1 MNSRELSI
9 APRYCRNNDCT
20 CVPSNNGKV
29 SKMASRNPFLKFC
42 GIFRFQYGKLMFLFK
57 KGLLPTAFNDL
68 LLDVEYLD
76 LWKFVDD
83 TTMAES
89 VDKSEPSK
97 IQAFVDELASKSQID
112 RFQLNEA
119 KCKELRISF
128 AKTKRDFE
136 PITINSKSIDVVP
149 HAKLLGLNISCDLK
163 WNVHIS
169 ETVREVSSR
178 LYCLRQ
184 LKRAKIA
191 TKELITFYTTCIRHV
206 SECASQVYYNSL
218 RSSEKATKSSV
229 AHYSSCENIRQARS
243 YL

>member
-1 MNSRELSI
+1 MAAGVPKGTKLGPWLFLVMI
-9 APRYCRNNDCT
+9 ND
-20 CVPSNNGKV
+20 
-29 SKMASRNPFLKFC
+29 
-42 GIFRFQYGKLMFLFK
+42 
-57 KGLLPTAFNDL
+57 
-68 LLDVEYLD
+68 LDVEDLD

-89 VDKSEPSK
+89 VDKSEPSE
-97 IQAFVDELASKSQID
+97 IQASVDELASKSQVD

-136 PITINSKSIDVVP
+136 PININSKPIDVVP

-163 WNVHIS
+163 LNVHIS
-169 ETVREVSSR
+169 ETVRKVSSR

-191 TKELITFYTTCIRHV
+191 TKELIAFYKTCIRPV
-206 SECASQVYYNSL
+206 SEYACQVYHNSL
-218 RSSEKATKSSV
+218 PKYLSDNLEKLQKRALRIILPEKTYAAALESTSLATMLDR
-229 AHYSSCENIRQARS
+229 RQTLTERLFSDIVSNKDHALHS
-243 YL
+243 LLPKVNCADL